1 MHVCGGLLGILATFP
16 TRCMTIYEP
25 TQKRPPNALPVRY
38 SMRTEGKALHRLTP
52 PRAPAMEHPT
62 ANINTLTA
70 EVEALLADAVAT
82 DARTEALLA
91 QPLVITSMAGQLAVL
106 RRLSAENSAALD
118 AIEAE
123 QALIAAQLDEL
134 ERNA

>member
-1 MHVCGGLLGILATFP
+1 
-16 TRCMTIYEP
+16 
-25 TQKRPPNALPVRY
+25 
-38 SMRTEGKALHRLTP
+38 
-52 PRAPAMEHPT
+52 MEHPT
-62 ANINTLTA
+62 ATIDTLMA
-70 EVEALLADAVAT
+70 DVEALLADAVAT
-82 DARTEALLA
+82 DARTEVLLA

-106 RRLSAENSAALD
+106 RQLSAENSAALD